1 MDATLKGSGM
11 GASWRVGR
19 CLLLVEDDED
29 NRLSMMALL
38 EDAGFAVVTAGSYA
52 EASRLLQRPGGY
64 DAVLLDQGLGDG
76 KGTDLI
82 PLVRQV
88 LPAAKL
94 VLVTGEDSVPR
105 VPVDGVFLKGKLFDE
120 LLVFLWKL
128 LPQPLVRVGA

>member
-1 MDATLKGSGM
+1 MDA
-11 GASWRVGR
+11 SWTVGR

-38 EDAGFAVVTAGSYA
+38 EDAGFAVVTAASYA
-52 EASRLLQRPGGY
+52 EAARLLQRPGGY

-105 VPVDGVFLKGKLFDE
+105 AAVDGVFLKGKLFDE